1 MKKFVKLLCGP
12 LINRALRDT
21 DSQLQILRKSLLIPV
36 LIAASIPIMV
46 QLAVKKRMVFTFVT
60 ALLILIQASTVVPL
74 VVLFKYDVTEGML
87 LFIAVCSSLAVMC
100 SDMSSVVL
108 SSGRTWSLFVIV
120 IDVLLLCRA
129 RHSTS
134 ALVICICCFHLVLM
148 ASESVLR
155 FGLFDFDWDGYEQ
168 EARRKAYDCDNLPC
182 PESVSLIGMHLT
194 AQVFISVVDFSCTRG
209 FAYGMAEEQNRVLAS
224 IRTANEIATSLAG
237 FDLIQAGVL
246 LEESK
251 IPPELRVAFEKL
263 LNNLRTYQPYLP
275 QSCIPRSAESS
286 SASSGSPAQSVAT
299 DQSPLT
305 TPCSGVQVDVRKPF
319 QQCNASLMVI
329 NINNSMSVLDHSLES
344 FEKLISALV
353 STTFDNVM
361 KYKGTPDLFL
371 GDRMFAN
378 FGASLQRSRHAHAC
392 FDCCTEVLKSS
403 ASLLDPFQELTSKRL
418 SINVGT
424 ATGQI
429 ACGDLGS
436 DTMLRFSL
444 VGKLSQWVAVIERVG
459 SFLGIQFLSNESFH
473 KQVTETT
480 ESRVVLQTVLC
491 GGETHILYEI
501 IPQLKSVKADE
512 WMYQLENAGVW
523 KWVAFNIV
531 AIAVLKGLPIP
542 QDHVDVCNCGGDV
555 YDELRHV
562 INHGIPPSLVVK
574 DWELAACL

>member
-1 MKKFVKLLCGP
+1 MRRFPLVKYTCGY
-12 LINRALRDT
+12 LIDSAIKET
-21 DSQLQILRKSLLIPV
+21 DSLLQKNRKEVVIPMATITLIATVCLLIV
-36 LIAASIPIMV
+36 RAHLTLGVIASGL
-46 QLAVKKRMVFTFVT
+46 LACQSV
-60 ALLILIQASTVVPL
+60 
-74 VVLFKYDVTEGML
+74 VVLSCLIVFKTDVSELML
-87 LFIAVCSSLAVMC
+87 VCIATCSSLSVMC
-100 SDMSSVVL
+100 SDLSTIVL
-108 SSGRTWSLFVIV
+108 GTPRSWTLFVIV
-120 IDVLLLCRA
+120 VDVLLLCRA
-129 RHSTS
+129 RNSTS
-134 ALVICICCFHLVLM
+134 AGVVAACCFHLIVV
-148 ASESVLR
+148 ASESHLR
-155 FGLFDFDWDGYEQ
+155 FGFYDFEWPGYEQ
-168 EARRKAYDCDNLPC
+168 EERHKAVRCEKLPC
-182 PESVSLIGMHLT
+182 SSSLGNVAGQFII
-194 AQVFISVVDFSCTRG
+194 QVFIVIVDFSCTRG

-246 LEESK
+246 LEEAK

-263 LNNLRTYQPYLP
+263 LNNLHTYAPYLP
-275 QSCIPRSAESS
+275 PSCIPRGAEFY
-286 SASSGSPAQSVAT
+286 SPANSEVDTQPTIVLGDPIEERSVT
-299 DQSPLT
+299 INQFVKKL
-305 TPCSGVQVDVRKPF
+305 F

-459 SFLGIQFLSNESFH
+459 SFLGIQFLSNEDFH
-473 KQVTETT
+473 KQMTGTT
-480 ESRVVLQTVLC
+480 ESRVVLQTVVF
-491 GGETHILYEI
+491 GEETQLVFEI
-501 IPQLKSVKADE
+501 IPMLQKLAIEE
-512 WMYQLENAGVW
+512 WMYQMEKLNVGCW
-523 KWVAFNIV
+523 NNYNIV
-531 AIAVLKGLPIP
+531 AIAVLTGQPIP
-542 QDHVDVCNCGGDV
+542 QHLISTLDGDGKPYEHLRNAIKCGA
-555 YDELRHV
+555 
-562 INHGIPPSLVVK
+562 PALVVK
-574 DWELAACL
+574 SWEA